1 MVVVAA
7 PQSHKPHFKC
17 KATTTRTTAAASAA
31 TTTHTHSH
39 TTLAHTSTPL
49 EAHLTNC
56 CPKTLGTHMNRFYLF
71 LVLLDLL
78 SLSLL
83 EAAKYMNVQYSI
95 YYRFS
100 SQPNEQA
107 QRAMR
112 VRENRN
118 STNFE
123 N

>member
-1 MVVVAA
+1 
-7 PQSHKPHFKC
+7 
-17 KATTTRTTAAASAA
+17 
-31 TTTHTHSH
+31 
-39 TTLAHTSTPL
+39 
-49 EAHLTNC
+49 
-56 CPKTLGTHMNRFYLF
+56 MNRFYLF

-83 EAAKYMNVQYSI
+83 EAAKYMNVQSSI
-95 YYRFS
+95 YSRFS
-100 SQPNEQA
+100 SQPKEQA
-107 QRAMR
+107 QRGMR